1 MEIESISTGAIMA
14 ASATSWNVSSG
25 FTIEEL
31 TDDELPESLRGI
43 RIDSLD
49 FVFRSIGFYQPR
61 SMYGG
66 PDQLGWPEDG
76 DDERELLSV
85 KAEREDRT
93 PIKLNQQQIADALA
107 FPAFTQRMN
116 EQELEHEEYSD
127 E

>member
-1 MEIESISTGAIMA
+1 MA
-14 ASATSWNVSSG
+14 VSGTSWDVTAG
-25 FTIEEL
+25 FTVEEL
-31 TDDELPESLRGI
+31 TDADLPGSLRGL

-85 KAEREDRT
+85 KAESGDRT
-93 PIKLNQQQIADALA
+93 PVELNHQQIADALA
-107 FPAFTQRMN
+107 CPAFQQRMN
-116 EQELEHEEYSD
+116 EQELEREEYCD